1 MTVIVRLFEWNIKA
15 IRTIH
20 NLYVYREG
28 VYALYEPTNFTRKGR
43 QEVWAGIIEVS
54 RLAWFIGLG
63 CWTCLAG
70 WSYY

>member
-28 VYALYEPTNFTRKGR
+28 VYALYEPTDFTRKGR

-54 RLAWFIGLG
+54 
-63 CWTCLAG
+63 
-70 WSYY
+70 